1 MAKANPENT
10 NSTMIK
16 IFTEPASGNGA
27 TARLPGFKL
36 KDLLAVGLNLSF
48 NSSFSRHG
56 GTEGKCPLKDLCLY
70 ETCLSMDFFL
80 HSMTDKGTANVS
92 QWWAPSTSDGYGAD
106 STALRTGFFSLS
118 SPPPGIWVHLFCAS
132 GTWCRQNVNRIW
144 HAAICLTWLMPGCPQ

>member
-1 MAKANPENT
+1 
-10 NSTMIK
+10 MIK

-48 NSSFSRHG
+48 SSSFSRHG

-80 HSMTDKGTANVS
+80 PQYDRQGNSKRLTMV
-92 QWWAPSTSDGYGAD
+92 GA
-106 STALRTGFFSLS
+106 FN
-118 SPPPGIWVHLFCAS
+118 
-132 GTWCRQNVNRIW
+132 Q
-144 HAAICLTWLMPGCPQ
+144 